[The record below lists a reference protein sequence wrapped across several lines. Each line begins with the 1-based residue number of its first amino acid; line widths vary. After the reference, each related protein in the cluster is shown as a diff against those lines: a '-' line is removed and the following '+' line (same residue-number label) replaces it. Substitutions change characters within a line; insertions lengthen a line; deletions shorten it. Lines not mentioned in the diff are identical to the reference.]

1 MSPKVYDSLPFYIFS
16 IVIAILLLITHR
28 KNIKRLLDGTES
40 KTYIWRPRKV
50 RILNEEKN
58 KTQEN
63 QKTK

>member
-1 MSPKVYDSLPFYIFS
+1 
-16 IVIAILLLITHR
+16 VIAILLLITHR